1 MNKVKL
7 VMLLANTPLS
17 CSFLLNKL
25 ICKHNKNVISALPNS
40 IYTRQSFA
48 FVLIKYIFVQLMKVP
63 VWSCVSDH
71 FKTISITCPLRCSL

>member
-17 CSFLLNKL
+17 CSLFLNKL
-25 ICKHNKNVISALPNS
+25 ICKHNKNFISALPNS

-48 FVLIKYIFVQLMKVP
+48 FVLIKYIFV
-63 VWSCVSDH
+63 
-71 FKTISITCPLRCSL
+71 